1 MLKETDNK
9 TQKNEAAE
17 DILRSERKK
26 TKSKVNIIFCQP
38 EMTERRIS
46 VSDIPLL

>member
-17 DILRSERKK
+17 DILRRERKT
-26 TKSKVNIIFCQP
+26 TKSKVNITFC
-38 EMTERRIS
+38 
-46 VSDIPLL
+46 

>member
-26 TKSKVNIIFCQP
+26 QKV
-38 EMTERRIS
+38 R
-46 VSDIPLL
+46 

>member
-26 TKSKVNIIFCQP
+26 KNKK
-38 EMTERRIS
+38 
-46 VSDIPLL
+46 